1 MMWIFSTIP
10 KAHVMYNASKA
21 CLNAQI
27 NINAIMDR
35 KVEIENSLLTS
46 YIVFKGFIPTI
57 SYTIC

>member
-1 MMWIFSTIP
+1 MTWIFSTTP
-10 KAHVMYNASKA
+10 TTHVMYNASKA

-46 YIVFKGFIPTI
+46 YFVFKGSIPTI
-57 SYTIC
+57 SYTKC